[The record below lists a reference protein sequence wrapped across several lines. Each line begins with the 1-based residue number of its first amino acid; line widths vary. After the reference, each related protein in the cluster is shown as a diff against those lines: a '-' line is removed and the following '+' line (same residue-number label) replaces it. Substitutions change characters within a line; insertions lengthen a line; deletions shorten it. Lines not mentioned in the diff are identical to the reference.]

1 MATTTVQMP
10 QELIDAIE
18 AGELSDEQF
27 LQLVT
32 VEAAMIGLT
41 FDEAV
46 EGARNNTLPW
56 NAVGMDLRG
65 LVKMLDY
72 PDSSHIAE

>member
-27 LQLVT
+27 LQLIA

-46 EGARNNTLPW
+46 AGARTNTLPW
-56 NAVGMDLRG
+56 NAVGMDLRM
-65 LVKMLDY
+65 LVRMLDY
-72 PDSSHIAE
+72 VSPDTE

>member
-1 MATTTVQMP
+1 MATTSVQMP

-18 AGELSDEQF
+18 EGELSDEQF
-27 LQLVT
+27 LQLIT

-46 EGARNNTLPW
+46 AGARDNTLPW
-56 NAVGMDLRG
+56 NAVGMELRDLIK
-65 LVKMLDY
+65 LLDHS
-72 PDSSHIAE
+72 PVATPAK